1 MNITSPARTA
11 ETSATASPDRR
22 SIRCETSTPFGR
34 PVVPDVYITANVSS
48 AAGAALRSMTAS
60 PRASTIACTASVVKI
75 CTADRFAPLA
85 AIVAV
90 SAASAMISFGA
101 EWSKM

>member
-34 PVVPDVYITANVSS
+34 PVVPEVYMTANVSS
-48 AAGAALRSMTAS
+48 AAGAASFHDAS
-60 PRASTIACTASVVKI
+60 PRSSAIACTASMVKI
-75 CTADRFAPLA
+75 CTPDRFAPLA

-101 EWSKM
+101 E